1 MTRRGSADTMN
12 RTVGTVGTVTRILL
26 IVPSLG
32 PQRSAATGGATPDT
46 GVVVESLRAAGFQAE
61 VYDAADSVVGTE
73 TIGLHIEHSFPQVVV
88 IVAQNTTGE
97 AAGDISRIAKEIVPG
112 VFTVVLGARPAQT
125 PGREDKAVD
134 CVVSDHFERLP
145 SLLTCLRSGQ
155 PVPIAE
161 C

>member
-1 MTRRGSADTMN
+1 MN
-12 RTVGTVGTVTRILL
+12 RTARALTRILL
-26 IVPSLG
+26 IVPSPG
-32 PQRSAATGGATPDT
+32 PQRSAATRAATLDT
-46 GVVVESLRAAGFQAE
+46 GVVVESLRTAGFQAE
-61 VYDAADSVVGTE
+61 IYDATDFVVGTE

-88 IVAQNTTGE
+88 VAAQNTTGE
-97 AAGDISRIAKEIVPG
+97 AAGDILRIAKEIVPG

-145 SLLTCLRSGQ
+145 SLLMRLRSGH